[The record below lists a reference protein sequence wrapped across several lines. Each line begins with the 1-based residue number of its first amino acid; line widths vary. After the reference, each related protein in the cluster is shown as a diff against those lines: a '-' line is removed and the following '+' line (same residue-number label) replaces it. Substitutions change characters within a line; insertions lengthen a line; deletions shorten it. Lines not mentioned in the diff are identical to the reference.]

1 MNVPGIKSNDAQE
14 LYRFSQNVKQGFVP
28 GSDGAY
34 NTIQTPIV
42 VSTVIAFDTVFAN
55 RAVLNFVDFTAGEGG
70 QIVVSWRGV
79 LSNSGATPAT
89 QLRVGLEISDDGGSV
104 FTTLDTF
111 FMGIPQDRIPASW
124 KQTFETEIYTRYR
137 VRATGYNLAALD
149 PASTGST
156 FERHSLLV
164 AGNIA
169 EA

>member
-89 QLRVGLEISDDGGSV
+89 QLRVGLEISMTVDRYSPHWIRFLWV
-104 FTTLDTF
+104 FPKIEFQHRGNRHSRQKYILGIALGQLDT
-111 FMGIPQDRIPASW
+111 IWQ
-124 KQTFETEIYTRYR
+124 
-137 VRATGYNLAALD
+137 
-149 PASTGST
+149 
-156 FERHSLLV
+156 H
-164 AGNIA
+164 
-169 EA
+169 